1 MNVFLWNL
9 LLALIWTAM
18 SGQFTLTNLLVGLVI
33 GYGSLFLAQPVSGP
47 SPYFMKVYRIAA
59 FFLFF
64 LWELLLANLRVA
76 HDVITPRLRTRPGV
90 VAIPLEAQ
98 TDVEITLLANLISM
112 TPGTLS
118 LDVSEDRCT
127 LYLHAMFVDEQSDPE
142 ALQRHIKEGFE
153 RRLLEILR

>member
-1 MNVFLWNL
+1 MNVFLWNV
-9 LLALIWTAM
+9 LLALIWTAV
-18 SGQFTLTNLLVGLVI
+18 SGQVTSTNLLVGFVV

-47 SPYFMKVYRIAA
+47 SPYFKRVYHVAT

-64 LWELLLANLRVA
+64 LWELFVANLRVA

-90 VAIPLEAQ
+90 VAIALEAQ
-98 TDVEITLLANLISM
+98 TDVEITLMANLISL

-118 LDVSEDRCT
+118 LDVSEDRRT
-127 LYLHAMFVDEQSDPE
+127 LYLHAMFVDEHSDPE
-142 ALQRHIKEGFE
+142 GLQRHIKAGFE